1 MGRDSAFGKRL
12 AEMRAQRGL
21 SLRALGELASFSRGF
36 IWDLE
41 AGNKSPGAATA
52 ARLDEALGAGGRLAA
67 LAPRGT
73 SAPRAT
79 AAVPTR
85 QLETLRREVT
95 ETISSSA
102 LSPAAVE
109 DWEQTVID
117 HGRATRYRHP
127 AILLGELASDFADLQ
142 GQLGR
147 HHRPRAGDPARA
159 AVVCEGCA
167 RGSGIPRPADDDRR
181 VGRGRVVLTIEHA
194 TAADIARLAE
204 LMEEMDRF
212 YGAAEV
218 EPQARREKEIGE
230 ALFGTRP
237 VAYALLAKDR
247 RDVVGL
253 ASYSLL
259 WPAAGLTSSLFLKEL
274 YVRQDKRRRG
284 VGRRLMRELCAIA
297 VAAGCSRVEWQTE
310 DANERARRFY
320 EALGA
325 PVFAGKVFYRLEG
338 DGLRRLTES

>member
-1 MGRDSAFGKRL
+1 VGGALAAALEARALGKMHRSEDACKAIGAAEVILSQLDAESVIASAFGYNEAQLRFHEGNAL
-12 AEMRAQRGL
+12 THLHDMEPAWRAQQRALDLYPESDYLDRTLVRLDRAACLAQDGDLSGAMGYATEAFVELSEEERQGLLTTRGREILRGL
-21 SLRALGELASFSRGF
+21 
-36 IWDLE
+36 
-41 AGNKSPGAATA
+41 P
-52 ARLDEALGAGGRLAA
+52 
-67 LAPRGT
+67 
-73 SAPRAT
+73 
-79 AAVPTR
+79 
-85 QLETLRREVT
+85 
-95 ETISSSA
+95 SSA
-102 LSPAAVE
+102 R
-109 DWEQTVID
+109 
-117 HGRATRYRHP
+117 G
-127 AILLGELASDFADLQ
+127 
-142 GQLGR
+142 
-147 HHRPRAGDPARA
+147 
-159 AVVCEGCA
+159 A

-325 PVFAGKVFYRLEG
+325 PVFAGKVFYRLEC